1 MKRSIILL
9 IGLLSVSFSAC
20 GRETAAP
27 ATTQGAAATT
37 TATASAPEAAQ
48 QGQAADADSAPDPT
62 ATPATT
68 TALANPPVSS
78 AAIAA
83 AAASGP
89 DAADDSDDAPVG
101 STSLEKIADLPAQH
115 QLPDGKWKPGVNYD
129 AVVPSQPTSVA
140 AGKVEVLEV
149 FWFACPHCYALE
161 PFLNAWRKTKP
172 EYVEF
177 VRVPVMWGPVHRAHA
192 QLYYT
197 LKQLGRDDLDD
208 KVFDTLHQGQTPL
221 VGNSPEETFQQQLQF
236 AKANG
241 IDAEAF
247 RKAYNSFA
255 VNADLQRA
263 EEITQRYHVEG
274 VPLIVVNGKYIT
286 DVGKAGSHENLIAE
300 INDLAAGEHKH

>member
-1 MKRSIILL
+1 MKRSIVLL

-27 ATTQGAAATT
+27 PTTQGATAAI
-37 TATASAPEAAQ
+37 SAPDSAPP
-48 QGQAADADSAPDPT
+48 GQAADVDSGPAPTEPT
-62 ATPATT
+62 ATT

-89 DAADDSDDAPVG
+89 DAADDSDDAPPVG
-101 STSLEKIADLPAQH
+101 TTSLEKIADLPAQH

-129 AVVPSQPTSVA
+129 PVVPSQPTSVA

-149 FWFACPHCYALE
+149 FWYACPHCYALE
-161 PFLNAWRKTKP
+161 PFIKTWRKTKP
-172 EYVEF
+172 DYVEF

-197 LKQLGRDDLDD
+197 LKQLGRNDLDD
-208 KVFDTLHQGQTPL
+208 KVFETLHQQQNPL
-221 VGNSPEETFQQQLQF
+221 VGNSPDETFQRQLQF
-236 AKANG
+236 AKDNG
-241 IDAEAF
+241 IDVEAF

-263 EEITQRYHVEG
+263 DEITQRYHVEG
-274 VPLIVVNGKYIT
+274 VPLVVINGKYIT
-286 DVGKAGSHENLIAE
+286 DVGKAGSHEELIAE
-300 INDLAAGEHKH
+300 INDLAASEHKH

>member
-1 MKRSIILL
+1 MKRSIVLL

-27 ATTQGAAATT
+27 PSTQGS
-37 TATASAPEAAQ
+37 TATISAPESAP
-48 QGQAADADSAPDPT
+48 QGQAADVDSTSAPT
-62 ATPATT
+62 ATPDTT
-68 TALANPPVSS
+68 TALANPPASS
-78 AAIAA
+78 AAITA

-89 DAADDSDDAPVG
+89 DAADDGDAAPVG

-129 AVVPSQPTSVA
+129 PVVPSQPTSVA

-149 FWFACPHCYALE
+149 FWYACPHCYALE
-161 PFLNAWRKTKP
+161 PFIKAWRKSKP
-172 EYVEF
+172 DYVEF

-197 LKQLGRDDLDD
+197 LKQLGRNDLDD
-208 KVFDTLHQGQTPL
+208 RVFETLHQGQNPL
-221 VGNSPEETFQQQLQF
+221 IGNTPEETLDRQLQF
-236 AKANG
+236 AKENG
-241 IDAEAF
+241 IDADAF

-274 VPLIVVNGKYIT
+274 VPLVVINGKYVT
-286 DVGKAGSHENLIAE
+286 DVGKAGTHENLIAE
-300 INDLAAGEHKH
+300 INDLAASEHKR

>member
-1 MKRSIILL
+1 MKRSILL
-9 IGLLSVSFSAC
+9 LVSLLCVSFSAC
-20 GRETAAP
+20 GREAAAP
-27 ATTQGAAATT
+27 SGTQGATATT
-37 TATASAPEAAQ
+37 SAPAAAPTGQSADTSEAI
-48 QGQAADADSAPDPT
+48 AP
-62 ATPATT
+62 ASS

-78 AAIAA
+78 AAGAA

-89 DAADDSDDAPVG
+89 EIADEDAPPVG
-101 STSLEKIADLPAQH
+101 TTSLEKIADLPAQH

-129 AVVPSQPTSVA
+129 PVVPSQPTSVP

-161 PFLNAWRKTKP
+161 PFLKAWRKTKP
-172 EYVEF
+172 DYVDF

-192 QLYYT
+192 QMYYT
-197 LKQLGRDDLDD
+197 LKQLGREDLDD
-208 KVFDTLHQGQTPL
+208 KVFETLHNEQNPL
-221 VGNSPEETFQQQLQF
+221 VGNTADETLQKQLQF
-236 AKANG
+236 ATANG

-255 VNADLQRA
+255 VSADLQRA

-286 DVGKAGSHENLIAE
+286 DVGKAGSHEQLIAE
-300 INDLAAGEHKH
+300 INDLAASEHKH

>member
-1 MKRSIILL
+1 MKRSILVLL
-9 IGLLSVSFSAC
+9 AMLSVSFSAC
-20 GRETAAP
+20 GREAAAPAATQGATAATSAPEPVPQGLQAADAGSAPADAAP
-27 ATTQGAAATT
+27 ATTTT
-37 TATASAPEAAQ
+37 
-48 QGQAADADSAPDPT
+48 
-62 ATPATT
+62 
-68 TALANPPVSS
+68 LANPPVSS
-78 AAIAA
+78 AAITA

-89 DAADDSDDAPVG
+89 DAANDSDDAPVG

-129 AVVPSQPTSVA
+129 PVVPSQPTSVA

-161 PFLNAWRKTKP
+161 PFLKAWRKTKP
-172 EYVEF
+172 DYVEF

-208 KVFDTLHQGQTPL
+208 KVFETLHDGQNPL
-221 VGNSPEETFQQQLQF
+221 VGNTPDDTFQHQLQF
-236 AKANG
+236 AKENG

-263 EEITQRYHVEG
+263 DEITQRYHVEG
-274 VPLIVVNGKYIT
+274 VPLIVINGKYIT
-286 DVGKAGSHENLIAE
+286 DVGKAGSHEELIAE
-300 INDLAAGEHKH
+300 ISELSASEHKH

>member
-1 MKRSIILL
+1 MKRSLILL

-20 GRETAAP
+20 ARETAAP
-27 ATTQGAAATT
+27 AATQGAVATT
-37 TATASAPEAAQ
+37 SAGAPESAP
-48 QGQAADADSAPDPT
+48 QGEAADADSGSAP
-62 ATPATT
+62 AAAA
-68 TALANPPVSS
+68 TALANPPASS

-89 DAADDSDDAPVG
+89 VAADDVDDAPVG

-129 AVVPSQPTSVA
+129 PVVPSQPTSVA

-149 FWFACPHCYALE
+149 FWYACPHCYALE
-161 PFLNAWRKTKP
+161 PFIKAWRKTKP
-172 EYVEF
+172 DYVEF
-177 VRVPVMWGPVHRAHA
+177 VRVPVMWGPIHRAHA

-197 LKQLGRDDLDD
+197 LKQLGRNDLDD
-208 KVFDTLHQGQTPL
+208 KVFETLHQEQNPL
-221 VGNSPEETFQQQLQF
+221 VGNTPDETFQRQLQF
-236 AKANG
+236 AKENG

-274 VPLIVVNGKYIT
+274 VPLVVVNGKYIT

-300 INDLAAGEHKH
+300 INDLAASEHKH